1 MGVDTGRG
9 STWLTWR
16 GTHPYEAI
24 TAIAGNLLMKQEKEN
39 DLPNCLECDFPF
51 EKGVATTQSWEMAVR
66 GAIPIIH
73 EGVEVQTKMVLL
85 TMAPGDSQQELG
97 TMFTLSGRWPKTQK
111 YKLLAR
117 RQVIPTK
124 KFEKEMLQVLL
135 VESVQEGIFRHLRM
149 ENLEFRPPS
158 LVQLVEDHK
167 FEPYPHLQQH
177 QQGRHAGEGRCWPHQ

>member
-1 MGVDTGRG
+1 MGVDTGHG

-24 TAIAGNLLMKQEKEN
+24 TAIAGNLLM
-39 DLPNCLECDFPF
+39 ECDFPF

-97 TMFTLSGRWPKTQK
+97 TTFELYG
-111 YKLLAR
+111 
-117 RQVIPTK
+117 IP
-124 KFEKEMLQVLL
+124 
-135 VESVQEGIFRHLRM
+135 
-149 ENLEFRPPS
+149 
-158 LVQLVEDHK
+158 
-167 FEPYPHLQQH
+167 
-177 QQGRHAGEGRCWPHQ
+177 RCRNISR